1 MGRERTRT
9 TSMSASAGCARPGW
23 AVDVLVEDAM
33 RTRVCDVS
41 VSSAS
46 ASS

>member
-1 MGRERTRT
+1 
-9 TSMSASAGCARPGW
+9 MSASAGCARPGW
-23 AVDVLVEDAM
+23 AVDVLEDAM

-41 VSSAS
+41 ASSAS